1 MRLTRNDN
9 GGGRRPAL
17 LAALVALLGIL
28 HCGCTPQRD
37 VVYLRD
43 AGVNDRVRSAMEYR
57 TVIHVDDLLSIV
69 VSCDDIEA
77 ALPFNTPMI
86 GLGQNNTRTSTEQQH
101 GYLVATDGTIDFP
114 VLGKVKVEGLSRV
127 ELASL
132 LKERLSGYL
141 KNPIV
146 TIQYLNFK
154 VTVLGEVK
162 SPGSYKVTGERVSI
176 LDALGMAGDLQ
187 INGKRKNVLVMREEG
202 AEKVLARVDLTS
214 SEIVHSPFFYLQQ
227 NDVVYVE
234 PSRGRVIG
242 GNAGTFLPYVLS
254 SVSTLVAVLAIIL
267 R

>member
-1 MRLTRNDN
+1 MFFI
-9 GGGRRPAL
+9 GM
-17 LAALVALLGIL
+17 LVCLLGA
-28 HCGCTPQRD
+28 CASPKD
-37 VVYLRD
+37 VVYLQD
-43 AGVNDRVRSAMEYR
+43 AKVNSRVKAALQYR

-86 GLGQNNTRTSTEQQH
+86 GLGQNNTRSGNEQLY

-114 VLGKVKVEGLSRV
+114 VLGKIKVEGLSRT
-127 ELASL
+127 ELAAK
-132 LKERLSGYL
+132 LKEELSGYL

-154 VTVLGEVK
+154 VITVLGEVK
-162 SPGSYKVTGERVSI
+162 APGSYKVNSERVSI
-176 LDALGMAGDLQ
+176 FDALGMAGDLQ

-202 AEKVLARVDLTS
+202 DEKVFAQLDLTS
-214 SEIVHSPFFYLQQ
+214 EKIIHSPFFYLQQ

-234 PSRGRVIG
+234 PNKARIVG
-242 GNAGTFLPYVLS
+242 GNAGAFLPYVLS
-254 SVSTLVAVLAIIL
+254 SISTLVAILAIAI